1 MTRIILGPA
10 EMTEITEITEIFF
23 AGEKL
28 GASHNHFLYF
38 LYLTLS
44 SDVTTWDSPCE
55 HDSPLAAPSGLWDK

>member
-10 EMTEITEITEIFF
+10 EITEITEIFF

-38 LYLTLS
+38 CGTNNTIFLLFFLGPAEITEITEMLING
-44 SDVTTWDSPCE
+44 D
-55 HDSPLAAPSGLWDK
+55 